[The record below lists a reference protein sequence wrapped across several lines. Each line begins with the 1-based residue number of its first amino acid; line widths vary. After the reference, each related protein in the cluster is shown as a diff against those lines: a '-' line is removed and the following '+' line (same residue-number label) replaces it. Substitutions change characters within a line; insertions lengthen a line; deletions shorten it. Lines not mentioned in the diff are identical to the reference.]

1 MDTPFTKLLACYHCC
16 SLFCIF
22 YFNGIAAAVDFVC
35 TQIYSSSVLF
45 SMSYA
50 LVLNDDDKWF
60 VDREG
65 VSSLKTKNNNTAQLR
80 YKWSGVV
87 DVCCLSC
94 FLLSTEKDD
103 ENGSWGVTEKA
114 VASTTKKKLFGLG
127 LFLACVR
134 FVTLNL

>member
-60 VDREG
+60 VDRG
-65 VSSLKTKNNNTAQLR
+65 
-80 YKWSGVV
+80 G
-87 DVCCLSC
+87 
-94 FLLSTEKDD
+94 
-103 ENGSWGVTEKA
+103 
-114 VASTTKKKLFGLG
+114 KL
-127 LFLACVR
+127 A
-134 FVTLNL
+134 